1 MELLKKLTALTG
13 VSGRERAVTDFIR
26 EELKDYADLIE
37 RDALGNLIVYK
48 KGTGEN
54 PKKVMSA
61 AHIDEIGFAVIA
73 VTEKGFLKVK
83 SVGGISLHT
92 SHCQRI
98 KFESG
103 IYGTII
109 AEGDPFQIKENKMK
123 HMFVDI
129 GATSKEDALKYVRI
143 GETASYVGDLVELQN
158 GRVMSKAF
166 DDRIGAYILIESFKQ
181 LKDQYNDAYYVFTVQ
196 EEVGLRGAKVASQA
210 IKPDIGMALDITGSF
225 DVPNDGIGNAVLG
238 EGTAIKVMDDCVI
251 CDQDIVETM
260 IKIAEKKE
268 IKYQLDALQG
278 GGTDAGAIALSN
290 DGVKCGGIS
299 IPTRNGHSPVSIVD
313 MGDVN
318 ACIDMMTAFMN
329 EEFEF

>member
-1 MELLKKLTALTG
+1 MELLKKLTSLTG

-26 EELKDYADLIE
+26 KELKDYADLIE

-48 KGTGEN
+48 KGAGEN
-54 PKKVMSA
+54 AKKIMSA

-73 VTEKGFLKVK
+73 ITEKGFLKVK
-83 SVGGISLHT
+83 SVGGISIHT
-92 SHCQRI
+92 THCQRI

-109 AEGDPFQIKENKMK
+109 AESDLFQIKDNKMS

-143 GETASYVGDLVELQN
+143 GETASYVGELVELQN

-260 IKIAEKKE
+260 IEIAKKNE

-290 DGVKCGGIS
+290 DGVRCGGIS

-313 MGDVN
+313 MADVN
-318 ACIDMMTAFMN
+318 ACVDMMTAFMN
-329 EEFEF
+329 EEFKF

>member
-1 MELLKKLTALTG
+1 MELLKKLTAITG
-13 VSGRERAVTDFIR
+13 VSGRERAVTDFIK

-48 KGTGEN
+48 KGSGEN
-54 PKKVMSA
+54 AKKVMSA

-73 VTEKGFLKVK
+73 ITEKGFLKVK

-109 AEGDPFQIKENKMK
+109 ASSDPFTIKDNKMNQ
-123 HMFVDI
+123 MFVDI

-143 GETASYVGDLVELQN
+143 GETASYVGELVELQN

-166 DDRIGAYILIESFKQ
+166 DDRVGAYILMESFKQ
-181 LKDQYNDAYYVFTVQ
+181 LKDQYNHAYYVFTVQ
-196 EEVGLRGAKVASQA
+196 EEVGLRGAKVAAQA

-225 DVPNDGIGNAVLG
+225 DVPNDGVGNAILG

-251 CDQDIVETM
+251 CDQDIVDMM
-260 IKIAEKKE
+260 INIAKEKE

-290 DGVKCGGIS
+290 DGVRCGGIS

-313 MGDVN
+313 MGDVD
-318 ACIDMMTAFMN
+318 ACIELMTGFMDGK
-329 EEFEF
+329 FEF